1 MNEPLRLLTGNAAL
15 QVFVSSLLGFAMLI
29 PRQPWAKR
37 LAPHFDQKALL
48 SVHLDWLMLAFMQW
62 GAVLVMTQ
70 WPGAARPWVAWLL
83 VLGGWLNVLP
93 YWCRA
98 FPNRRVRARGQ
109 AGAGGRGRGEWSER
123 HGAGGGVGAARLG
136 APRLAPHRGERARL
150 HPVPIAALN
159 GLEDEPPV

>member
-15 QVFVSSLLGFAMLI
+15 QVLVSCLLGFAMLV

-70 WPGAARPWVAWLL
+70 WPGAAQPWVAWLL
-83 VLGGWLNVLP
+83 VVGGWLNVVP

-98 FPNRRVRARGQ
+98 FRIDAFVL
-109 AGAGGRGRGEWSER
+109 AGPP
-123 HGAGGGVGAARLG
+123 VQLVAASVSGLSATGLLVAWGRLG
-136 APRLAPHRGERARL
+136 WEILG
-150 HPVPIAALN
+150 
-159 GLEDEPPV
+159 

>member
-15 QVFVSSLLGFAMLI
+15 QVLVSCLLGFAMLI

-70 WPGAARPWVAWLL
+70 WPGAAQPWVAWLL
-83 VLGGWLNVLP
+83 VAGGWLNVLP

-98 FPNRRVRARGQ
+98 FPIDAFVL
-109 AGAGGRGRGEWSER
+109 AGPP
-123 HGAGGGVGAARLG
+123 VQLLAASVSGLSATG
-136 APRLAPHRGERARL
+136 LLVAWGRLAWEILG
-150 HPVPIAALN
+150 
-159 GLEDEPPV
+159 

>member
-98 FPNRRVRARGQ
+98 FRIDAFVL
-109 AGAGGRGRGEWSER
+109 AGRPAQVLAAAVSGLSATGLVVAWGRLVWEL
-123 HGAGGGVGAARLG
+123 LG
-136 APRLAPHRGERARL
+136 
-150 HPVPIAALN
+150 
-159 GLEDEPPV
+159 

>member
-15 QVFVSSLLGFAMLI
+15 QVLVSSLLGFAMLV

-83 VLGGWLNVLP
+83 VVGGWLNVLP
-93 YWCRA
+93 YWLRA
-98 FPNRRVRARGQ
+98 FRIDAFVL
-109 AGAGGRGRGEWSER
+109 AGRPVQVVAASVSGLSATGLVVAWGRLVWEIV
-123 HGAGGGVGAARLG
+123 A
-136 APRLAPHRGERARL
+136 
-150 HPVPIAALN
+150 
-159 GLEDEPPV
+159 

>member
-83 VLGGWLNVLP
+83 TPKPQNPKTPKPHSVGLLLLELAHVVNFFQKPKLFV
-93 YWCRA
+93 
-98 FPNRRVRARGQ
+98 VRNK
-109 AGAGGRGRGEWSER
+109 S
-123 HGAGGGVGAARLG
+123 
-136 APRLAPHRGERARL
+136 
-150 HPVPIAALN
+150 
-159 GLEDEPPV
+159 